1 VDAVTFTSP
10 TSVRILASLIG
21 KEQAADLLNTTV
33 VAAIG
38 PVTAAAAAELGIKTT
53 LVPDT
58 YTVSGLVKALVEH
71 FTEKVR
77 S

>member
-1 VDAVTFTSP
+1 MIDAVTFTSARGAP
-10 TSVRILASLIG
+10 LRRSLG

-53 LVPDT
+53 LMPDV
-58 YTVSGLVKALVEH
+58 YTVDALMQAIVEK
-71 FTEKVR
+71 FR
-77 S
+77 RP